1 MSKRKRFKLITTI
14 TLIFTFLLTNIKVF
28 AVEINSTDAESY
40 LNYNSPTWGKVLP
53 IGNHRYYAP
62 DLRTCYCLN
71 TGALNPTG
79 QDYTEEI
86 PVDGGIETIIYW
98 GYPAKDGS
106 EWGISADEY
115 RYCTQLAIWA
125 YQKEAGLSRG
135 IDRTRLQNGTVSL
148 SRLKPVIDFLVE
160 KGLNKELPTFFEV
173 TPSNIV
179 AHQEGDYFVSEPIKI
194 KSDYEFKDAKV
205 TIKSSSNPGLKDVV
219 KIKDMDG
226 DERNTYNSNESFK
239 VYIPIDAETGDIKVD
254 VKATVELPAS
264 LCNSSS
270 R

>member
-86 PVDGGIETIIYW
+86 PVDGGIET
-98 GYPAKDGS
+98 
-106 EWGISADEY
+106 
-115 RYCTQLAIWA
+115 
-125 YQKEAGLSRG
+125 
-135 IDRTRLQNGTVSL
+135 
-148 SRLKPVIDFLVE
+148 
-160 KGLNKELPTFFEV
+160 
-173 TPSNIV
+173 
-179 AHQEGDYFVSEPIKI
+179 
-194 KSDYEFKDAKV
+194 
-205 TIKSSSNPGLKDVV
+205 
-219 KIKDMDG
+219 
-226 DERNTYNSNESFK
+226 
-239 VYIPIDAETGDIKVD
+239 
-254 VKATVELPAS
+254 
-264 LCNSSS
+264 
-270 R
+270 